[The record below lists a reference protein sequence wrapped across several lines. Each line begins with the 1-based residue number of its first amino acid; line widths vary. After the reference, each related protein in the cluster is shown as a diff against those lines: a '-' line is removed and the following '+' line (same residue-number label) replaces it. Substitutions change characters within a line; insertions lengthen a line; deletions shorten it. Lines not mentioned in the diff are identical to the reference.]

1 MVQRR
6 TRRVAPVSG
15 SSTDAAQEDRKPT
28 TVRRTR
34 PVKETPAVVTATPAQ
49 PVEAAPKRTAKRDPT
64 SSSRVDYDGVIARY
78 KERANTPKKAIR
90 AMCIECMGGM
100 IAEVDRCTSKGCA
113 LYPFRKG
120 ENPFH
125 KLSKHNKAEDAEE

>member
-6 TRRVAPVSG
+6 TRRIAAALPEEVREVPKAP
-15 SSTDAAQEDRKPT
+15 Q
-28 TVRRTR
+28 VRRVR
-34 PVKETPAVVTATPAQ
+34 QAKETAPLAEPAA
-49 PVEAAPKRTAKRDPT
+49 RRDP
-64 SSSRVDYDGVIARY
+64 SSSPRVDYDAIILRY

-100 IAEVDRCTSKGCA
+100 IAEVDRCSSADCA

-125 KLSKHNKAEDAEE
+125 KLSKHNRAEESEE

>member
-6 TRRVAPVSG
+6 TRRVALVAAASTEEVREAPKTTQVRRVRPAKEKPPVAEPTTKPAPRRDSS
-15 SSTDAAQEDRKPT
+15 SST
-28 TVRRTR
+28 
-34 PVKETPAVVTATPAQ
+34 
-49 PVEAAPKRTAKRDPT
+49 
-64 SSSRVDYDGVIARY
+64 RVDYDAVILRY

-90 AMCIECMGGM
+90 AMCIECMGGL
-100 IAEVDRCTSKGCA
+100 IAEVDRCSSTGCA

-125 KLSKHNKAEDAEE
+125 KLSKHNRAEEAEE